1 MVLAACRMA
10 NCWDF
15 MRSQLDRKVDSL
27 KTFVGLSKATNI
39 PPGALVNYVP
49 GRWAS
54 KVVLIVI
61 AVFVVIIVIFIRS
74 RIQARSVQILLTD
87 IPKSLFGLWIYQ
99 PETPSGRWPIR

>member
-1 MVLAACRMA
+1 MA

-54 KVVLIVI
+54 KVVLIVF
-61 AVFVVIIVIFIRS
+61 AVITVIIDIIVVFADIIIDIFDIRS
-74 RIQARSVQILLTD
+74 EVNAIKMVKNCFLLVLLAKGYD
-87 IPKSLFGLWIYQ
+87 
-99 PETPSGRWPIR
+99 